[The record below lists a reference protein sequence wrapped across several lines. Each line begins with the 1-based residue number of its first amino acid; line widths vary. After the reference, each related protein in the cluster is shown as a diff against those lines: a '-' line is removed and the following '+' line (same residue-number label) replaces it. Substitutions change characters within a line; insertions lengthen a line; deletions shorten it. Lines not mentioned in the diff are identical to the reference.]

1 MHSLPGDR
9 EMGKD
14 KLSLEKKKDQPT
26 LVMQNYNNTDSFI

>member
-14 KLSLEKKKDQPT
+14 KLSLEKKRSTNFSDAK
-26 LVMQNYNNTDSFI
+26 L